1 MTIFYDFTGYSTIP
15 TLNCSLWDNTLSTQY
30 SGAVAIS
37 GANLQ
42 ILSYTSYWQANL
54 PIPTG
59 QVKLQCSDDITNT
72 ASSNDFM
79 ISGCF
84 IPQTSVSA

>member
-1 MTIFYDFTGYSTIP
+1 MTIFFDFTGYSTIP
-15 TLNCSLWDNTLSTQY
+15 TLTCSLWDNTLSTQY

-37 GANLQ
+37 GTNLQ

-59 QVKLQCSDDITNT
+59 QVKLQCSDGSNT
-72 ASSNDFM
+72 VNSNPFSLSS
-79 ISGCF
+79 CF
-84 IPQTSVSA
+84 VPQTSVFA